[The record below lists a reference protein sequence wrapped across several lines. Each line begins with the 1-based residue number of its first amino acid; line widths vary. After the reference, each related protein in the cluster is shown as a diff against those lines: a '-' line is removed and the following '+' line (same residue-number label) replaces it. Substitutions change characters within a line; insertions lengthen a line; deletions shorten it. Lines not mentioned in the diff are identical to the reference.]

1 MRRAIV
7 GVILFFYLLALVGC
21 HERYEVIAEKPVL
34 YLYAQHETEVTV
46 QLEFDGELTTTYP
59 AYHEGWHVTA
69 YPNGRLLNH
78 ADGREYHYLFWEGTP
93 YSAKYDFSRGYCI
106 AGKDTAAFL
115 QDILP
120 EIGLSTKEYNDFIV
134 YWLPRMQGSDYN
146 LISFQSEAYTDTA
159 ALQINPSP
167 DNLLRVFMAWK
178 PIQNKIDLLPQEF
191 PDFVREGFTV
201 VEWGGAQVS

>member
-1 MRRAIV
+1 M
-7 GVILFFYLLALVGC
+7 
-21 HERYEVIAEKPVL
+21 
-34 YLYAQHETEVTV
+34 
-46 QLEFDGELTTTYP
+46 
-59 AYHEGWHVTA
+59 TA

-78 ADGREYHYLFWEGTP
+78 ADGRNTITSFGRVLISRQYY
-93 YSAKYDFSRGYCI
+93 FSRGYCI

-134 YWLPRMQGSDYN
+134 YWLPRTQGSDYN

-167 DNLLRVFMAWK
+167 DNLLRVFMACK